1 MNDAQPF
8 GWRKSR
14 RSNASG
20 NCVEV
25 GAAPD
30 CRVVGVRDT
39 KQRGHGP
46 VLEFTP
52 PAWQAFIVA
61 IRDGKVGL

>member
-1 MNDAQPF
+1 MNSAEHI
-8 GWRKSR
+8 GWSKSH

-25 GAAPD
+25 GPHPSRRA
-30 CRVVGVRDT
+30 VGVRGS

-46 VLEFTP
+46 VLEFTAP
-52 PAWQAFIVA
+52 VWKAFTAA
-61 IRDGKVGL
+61 IREGRTSL